1 VACVHID
8 VRPLVALAL
17 LLAPAQHVI
26 EPAPGARL
34 SLEVLKTGLWK
45 GRKHQFT
52 FERYRGTLTYDP
64 WAPERSQVQL
74 AVEAG
79 SIALHDAWVTEKDR
93 AKIVKFALAD
103 MLQADRHPEIAFSST
118 RIVAKSASEFDVEG
132 PLTIRGVSKPVAV
145 HAVLKPGFTV
155 EGGATLRMSDWG
167 MKPPSAALGAI
178 GTADEM
184 TFSFVL
190 KPAGA
195 PQL

>member
-1 VACVHID
+1 MD
-8 VRPLVALAL
+8 MKPLVALAL

-26 EPAPGARL
+26 QPAPGARL

-52 FERYRGTLTYDP
+52 FERYRGTLIYDP
-64 WAPERSQVQL
+64 SAPERSQVQL
-74 AVEAG
+74 AIQAG
-79 SIALHDAWVTEKDR
+79 GIALHDAWVSEKDR
-93 AKIVKFALAD
+93 AKIVKFTLTE
-103 MLQADRHPEIAFSST
+103 MLQADRHPELVFSST
-118 RIVAKSASEFDVEG
+118 RIVAKSASEFDIEG
-132 PLTIRGVSKPVAV
+132 PLTMRGVSRPVTV
-145 HAVLKPGFTV
+145 HAVLKPGLAV

-195 PQL
+195 P